1 MILLDHWKFRILNAS
16 SKFCISSLNLKYCQW
31 WQHNNGP
38 VRSFRNRDENRG
50 YQWYNSCPWWWHAIY
65 NTQKF
70 LTLRGKLDKGQIG
83 KLTKRLI
90 FLIHIFQFSSIVPK
104 ILIFFPLS
112 VHLALGFKWSF
123 RRTKWRACWPCGW
136 QSSASCRNSIWWR
149 DIYQWCWRRITRVKA
164 QRNFGD
170 PIVYR
175 FQHAVHSEICSW
187 SGMHSFLLKM
197 LIQAQCLLFKV
208 FCWLFERFLFF
219 QQIFSQWA

>member
-112 VHLALGFKWSF
+112 FHLALGFKWSF

-149 DIYQWCWRRITRVKA
+149 DIYWWCWKRVI
-164 QRNFGD
+164 RG
-170 PIVYR
+170 
-175 FQHAVHSEICSW
+175 
-187 SGMHSFLLKM
+187 SGKSCRETL
-197 LIQAQCLLFKV
+197 V
-208 FCWLFERFLFF
+208 V
-219 QQIFSQWA
+219 S